1 MGEYRVIGVVG
12 SGAAGEVYKVEHT
25 ITRRVE
31 AMKVLW
37 RERAGHPSHATR
49 FLREIQLQAS
59 LVHPHIATVLN
70 ASRARGHLVMVM
82 ELVEGTTLEQTL
94 AQGRLPLR
102 TGVGYI
108 LQALAALEYAHERGI
123 THRDLKPSNMLL
135 TPDGVLK
142 LTDFGLA
149 RTLDDP
155 RLTQTGAVVGSLHYI
170 SPEQVRSDPDV
181 DLRTDIYS
189 LGAVL
194 YEVVTGGKPFPL
206 DNSFALMRAHLE
218 TEPEPPHVRDPR
230 VPAALSQVV
239 LRAMAKRR
247 EDRYASAREFREA
260 LVRALEI
267 RTPASAS
274 RTAGRRPAPLVWVAA
289 AAALAGFGGVVGA
302 RAVWDA
308 IDRPVEVLALRFPV
322 PPAVPPTA
330 EQDGPPR
337 EVTSVVVS
345 AAAPRRT
352 QPSVPASPADSSAP
366 LAVPASA
373 PRHAMAEMPPPAE
386 PKPVP
391 PPVQT
396 EPVSPGY
403 PAGRLHPI
411 GILPP
416 GSQPSAVALSPDGR
430 WLAVGGGQGV
440 IELWQVRPPRRVRPL
455 VAHSASVTS
464 LAFSGD
470 SASLISGG
478 ADGAVKVWNLKEGI
492 ETKTFGQSAPVR
504 SVAISPDARWVAFGT
519 SDRRVRL
526 WSLREKG
533 VVTDL
538 RDVRREPLAL
548 AFHPAGGWL
557 AMAAADKTT
566 RIWRLAP
573 NAAQIRGPGLERGAR
588 NVIFSPDG
596 QYLAVAGDDQVRILD
611 ARNASPLH
619 LSNPPSRVVAVSF
632 LEDSRCVAVL
642 QTAEGVRVWDVWRG
656 EMLLAPMRQRGV
668 AAAAFRPDGREVA
681 IIGEGA
687 GIALWSGLP
696 SPAAPRLRLRAAP

>member
-1 MGEYRVIGVVG
+1 VGEYRVIGVAG

-31 AMKVLW
+31 AMKVLL
-37 RERAGHPSHATR
+37 RERAGDPSHAAR

-59 LVHPHIATVLN
+59 LVHPNIATVLN

-82 ELVEGTTLEQTL
+82 ELVEGRTLEQAL

-102 TGVGYI
+102 TGAGYI
-108 LQALAALEYAHERGI
+108 LQALAALEYAHERGV

-155 RLTQTGAVVGSLHYI
+155 RLTQSGAVVGSLHYI
-170 SPEQVRSDPDV
+170 SPEQIRSDPDV

-218 TEPEPPHVRDPR
+218 TEPEPPHVRTPGIP
-230 VPAALSQVV
+230 VEISQVV

-260 LVRALEI
+260 LAQALEN
-267 RTPASAS
+267 RAPASAP
-274 RTAGRRPAPLVWVAA
+274 TAARRPAPLGWLAA

-308 IDRPVEVLALRFPV
+308 MHRPVATLALRFPA
-322 PPAVPPTA
+322 PPPVPPTA
-330 EQDGPPR
+330 EREGPPR

-345 AAAPRRT
+345 AAVPRRNR
-352 QPSVPASPADSSAP
+352 PAVPAFAADSTAP
-366 LAVPASA
+366 LPVPASA
-373 PRHAMAEMPPPAE
+373 PRHALAEMPPPAE
-386 PKPVP
+386 PKPSEAPVKPEPVP
-391 PPVQT
+391 PAF
-396 EPVSPGY
+396 

-411 GILPP
+411 GMLPP
-416 GSQPSAVALSPDGR
+416 GVQPSVVALSPDGR

-440 IELWQVRPPRRVRPL
+440 VELWQVRPPRRLRPL
-455 VAHSASVTS
+455 AGHSAAVAS
-464 LAFSGD
+464 LAFSAD
-470 SASLISGG
+470 SASLVSGG

-492 ETKTFGQSAPVR
+492 EAKTFGQPAPVR
-504 SVAISPDARWVAFGT
+504 SVAISPDAGWVAFGT
-519 SDRRVRL
+519 ADRRVRL

-533 VVTDL
+533 VVTEL
-538 RDVRREPLAL
+538 RDVRREPVAL

-566 RIWRLAP
+566 RIWRLTP
-573 NAAQIRGPGLERGAR
+573 DPAQIRGPGLDRGAR
-588 NVIFSPDG
+588 NVLFSPDG

-611 ARNASPLH
+611 ARNGSPLH
-619 LSNPPSRVVAVSF
+619 LTNPPSRVVAVSF
-632 LEDSRCVAVL
+632 VEDSRCVAVL
-642 QTAEGVRVWDVWRG
+642 QTAEGVRVWDVWQG
-656 EMLLAPMRQRGV
+656 EMLPSPLRQRGV
-668 AAAAFRPDGREVA
+668 AAAAFRPDGRELA
-681 IIGEGA
+681 LIGEGA

-696 SPAAPRLRLRAAP
+696 PPAAPRLRLRAAP

>member
-1 MGEYRVIGVVG
+1 MIGVAG

-31 AMKVLW
+31 AMKVLL
-37 RERAGHPSHATR
+37 RERAGDPSHAAR

-59 LVHPHIATVLN
+59 LVHPNIATVLN

-82 ELVEGTTLEQTL
+82 ELVEGTTLEQEL
-94 AQGRLPLR
+94 ARGRPPLR
-102 TGVGYI
+102 TGAGYI
-108 LQALAALEYAHERGI
+108 LQALAALEYAHERGV

-135 TPDGVLK
+135 TPEGVLK

-218 TEPEPPHVRDPR
+218 TDPEPPHVRTPG
-230 VPAALSQVV
+230 VPAEISQVV

-247 EDRYASAREFREA
+247 EDRYASAREFRQA
-260 LVRALEI
+260 LIRALET
-267 RTPASAS
+267 RVPASAP
-274 RTAGRRPAPLVWVAA
+274 AAARRRSASLGWLAA

-302 RAVWDA
+302 RAVWNT
-308 IDRPVEVLALRFPV
+308 IHQPVATLALSFPA
-322 PPAVPPTA
+322 PPGVPPTA

-345 AAAPRRT
+345 ATAPQRT
-352 QPSVPASPADSSAP
+352 RPSQPPSVPEPSVP
-366 LAVPASA
+366 LPVPASV
-373 PRHAMAEMPPPAE
+373 PRHAITETPPSSE
-386 PKPVP
+386 PLPLQ
-391 PPVQT
+391 PPVQA
-396 EPVSPGY
+396 EPFPPGH
-403 PAGRLHPI
+403 PAGRLLPI

-416 GSQPSAVALSPDGR
+416 GSQPSVVALSPDGR

-455 VAHSASVTS
+455 VAHASAVTS
-464 LAFSGD
+464 LAFGAD
-470 SASLISGG
+470 SSSLISGG

-492 ETKTFGQSAPVR
+492 ETKTFGHPAPVR
-504 SVAISPDARWVAFGT
+504 AVAISPDAGWVAFGT

-548 AFHPAGGWL
+548 AFHPGGGWL

-573 NAAQIRGPGLERGAR
+573 DPAQIRGPGLNRGAR

-596 QYLAVAGDDQVRILD
+596 QYLAVSGDDQIRILD
-611 ARNASPLH
+611 ARNGGPLH
-619 LSNPPSRVVAVSF
+619 LSNPPPRVVAVSF
-632 LEDSRCVAVL
+632 VEDGRCVALL
-642 QTAEGVRVWDVWRG
+642 QTPEGARIWDVWRG
-656 EMLLAPMRQRGV
+656 EMLVSAVRQRAV

-681 IIGEGA
+681 LIGEGA
-687 GIALWSGLP
+687 GIALWSGFP
-696 SPAAPRLRLRAAP
+696 SPAAPRLRFRDAP